1 MRGNDTAAPPGTE
14 EVASGMDGQAGRYEF
29 TGRTEGI
36 LPGICGL
43 HPPIKRHGAIA
54 AGFIHRRIY
63 EMDTAVKE
71 AHFCTENSVAGMSL

>member
-1 MRGNDTAAPPGTE
+1 MRGSDVAAPTGTAAVTFG
-14 EVASGMDGQAGRYEF
+14 VDGETGRYEF
-29 TGRTEGI
+29 AGRTESI

-54 AGFIHRRIY
+54 AGSIHRRIY